1 MPEAMASTCIA
12 LTCDLKFL
20 FPSLVC
26 ARQALANAPPDVDV
40 VIHLDSDALSA
51 EQISRIRA
59 VTGVQVIPLGPD
71 GVALLNAA
79 IPSGRFEG
87 SRFSRATMLRLI
99 LGRLVDPK
107 YRRVIYLDGDM
118 QVFHTL
124 APLVYASL
132 PTGHIMAV
140 RDWNALH
147 VLPGMLHWEEER
159 AALLALGLPETALT
173 RYFNTGM
180 IVGDLA
186 AWREIGQ
193 DALKFFTERPEVC
206 RNHDQDAF
214 NAVAHERVSLISA
227 RWNFLRFYMVLPVY
241 RELDPAIVHY
251 CYRPKPWDGPIQPWG
266 FRGFQPYLQ
275 LAADLADVGLPWVRR
290 PPWEMVAHGIRA
302 VTRRPFADKAYRA
315 RLQDLIRQ
323 DQDFAG
329 AQQAAA

>member
-1 MPEAMASTCIA
+1 MSTAAATACIA

-26 ARQALANAPPDVDV
+26 ARQALANAPPGVDV
-40 VIHLDSDALSA
+40 VIHLDSNALSLD
-51 EQISRIRA
+51 QIRQIKA
-59 VTGVQVIPLGPD
+59 VTGVQILPVSAD
-71 GVALLNAA
+71 GVDMLNAA
-79 IPSGRFEG
+79 VPSGRFEG

-99 LGRLVDPK
+99 LGHLIDPK

-118 QVFHTL
+118 QVQNSL
-124 APLVYASL
+124 APLVSAPL

-147 VLPGMLHWEEER
+147 VLPGMPGFEHER
-159 AALLALGLPETALT
+159 AALLALGLPEATLT

-186 AWREIGQ
+186 AWRDVGR
-193 DALKFFTERPEVC
+193 DALAFFTSRPEVC
-206 RNHDQDAF
+206 RYHDQDAL
-214 NAVAHERVSLISA
+214 NAVAHDRVELISA
-227 RWNFLRFYMVLPVY
+227 RWNFLRFYLVLPVY

-266 FRGFQPYLQ
+266 LKGFQPYLQ

-290 PPWEMVAHGIRA
+290 PPLEMVAHGVRA
-302 VTRRPFADKAYRA
+302 ITRRPFANKAYRA

-323 DQDFAG
+323 DLDFA
-329 AQQAAA
+329 AADRIAA